1 MFDKHTE
8 AECMDIFDCWIY
20 IVKNMN
26 MFEQMPFSEKY
37 PVFRK
42 LAEIGDLRKLSRE
55 ELELYDEDIKNM
67 RDIYITRR
75 FSNISGAAFF
85 VCFYVMQIVLSLL
98 HVFKIFMII
107 FFNRQWDGFLH
118 LLVEFAFFVF
128 YER

>member
-1 MFDKHTE
+1 M
-8 AECMDIFDCWIY
+8 
-20 IVKNMN
+20 NMN

-42 LAEIGDLRKLSRE
+42 LAERGDLRKLSRE

-85 VCFYVMQIVLSLL
+85 CMLYTLFIYFSL
-98 HVFKIFMII
+98 K
-107 FFNRQWDGFLH
+107 
-118 LLVEFAFFVF
+118 LLEIKKKSGI
-128 YER
+128 